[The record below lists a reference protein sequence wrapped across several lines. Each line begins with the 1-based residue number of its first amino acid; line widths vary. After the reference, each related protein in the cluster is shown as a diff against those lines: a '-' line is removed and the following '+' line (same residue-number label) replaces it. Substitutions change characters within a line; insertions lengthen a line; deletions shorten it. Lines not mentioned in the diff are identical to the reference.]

1 MDGDTLD
8 LIIRSRNTILEIL
21 EDRGYNV
28 DAYKGV
34 SPMAL
39 YEMITSKKDDTSA
52 IRIDAPK
59 REGSSAPCPR
69 AVVLYEYKTIR
80 LQLDGRVT
88 DYYTNRGI
96 ERTDDLIVV
105 ILDVFHE
112 AFTEQAVRVWNETQ
126 SRLTFINV
134 RNLISNPARHYMV
147 PRHRKL
153 SEDEIAVLMKRLH
166 LKSKSELQHI
176 KFHLDMQARVHG
188 LVPGDVV
195 EITSPSES
203 AGETVSYRVCSI

>member
-8 LIIRSRNTILEIL
+8 LIVRSRNTILEIL

-34 SPMAL
+34 SPKAL
-39 YEMITSKKDDTSA
+39 YDMITSKKDDAST

-59 REGSSAPCPR
+59 REGSDAPCPR

-80 LQLDGRVT
+80 LQLDGRVN

-96 ERTDDLIVV
+96 ERNDDLIVV
-105 ILDVFHE
+105 ILDVFHD
-112 AFTEQAVRVWNETQ
+112 AFTEQAVRAWNESQ

-153 SEDEIAVLMKRLH
+153 SSAEISVLMKRLH

-176 KFHLDMQARVHG
+176 KFHQDMQARVHG

>member
-21 EDRGYNV
+21 ENRGYNV

-39 YEMITSKKDDTSA
+39 HETITSKKDDTSA
-52 IRIDAPK
+52 IRIDAAK
-59 REGSSAPCPR
+59 REGSTAPCPR

-80 LQLDGRVT
+80 LQIDKHVT
-88 DYYTNRGI
+88 DYYEKRGV
-96 ERTDDLIVV
+96 EHTDDVIVV
-105 ILDVFHE
+105 IIDPFHE
-112 AFTEQAVRVWNETQ
+112 AFTEQAVRVWNGTQ
-126 SRLTFINV
+126 SRLAFINV

-153 SEDEIAVLMKRLH
+153 SEDEIGVLMKRLH

-176 KFHLDMQARVHG
+176 KFHMDMQARVHG

-203 AGETVSYRVCSI
+203 VGETVSYRVCSI

>member
-8 LIIRSRNTILEIL
+8 LIVRSRNTILEIL
-21 EDRGYNV
+21 EDRGYDV

-39 YEMITSKKDDTSA
+39 YEMITSKKDDTTA
-52 IRIDAPK
+52 IRIEAPK
-59 REGSSAPCPR
+59 REGSNAPCPR
-69 AVVLYEYKTIR
+69 AVVHYEYKTIR
-80 LQLDGRVT
+80 LQIDKHVT
-88 DYYTNRGI
+88 EYYEKRGI
-96 ERTDDLIVV
+96 DRRDDLIVV
-105 ILDVFHE
+105 IIDTFHD
-112 AFTEQAVRVWNETQ
+112 AFTLQAVRVWNESQ
-126 SRLTFINV
+126 SRLTFFNV

-153 SEDEIAVLMKRLH
+153 SDEEVSAVMKRLH

-188 LVPGDVV
+188 LVPGDIV

-203 AGETVSYRVCSI
+203 AGINVSYRVCSI